1 MKKLKQLFAL
11 SLLLGMVATTVAQTN
26 ENSLLWKV
34 EGNGIKT
41 SYVFGTFHMLP
52 KDDFLLTEKVK
63 KALESSEVLALELD
77 MDDPGFQAEM
87 MKEVMI
93 KNGATLNDFMD
104 ADEFTLIDNYLT
116 SKMGVGLEQLKT
128 MKPLM
133 VSSMVMM
140 AYLGSD
146 VASYEASLIGLSK
159 EQQKEIIGLETVA
172 EQMAIF
178 DEQPYEEQLDEIVKL
193 LNETDEMK
201 SMFEQMITFYK
212 NENIDGLYNY
222 MDDFFHNDI
231 DQLDRMLHHRNK
243 NWGILQTEDYLLR
256 SWCWTSGRY
265 FRRYQLI
272 EKCWL
277 YSNPCVELTATL
289 IVTNFYER

>member
-243 NWGILQTEDYLLR
+243 NWIPKIGEYSKQKTTFYGVGAGHQGGTLGVINLLR
-256 SWCWTSGRY
+256 NAGYT
-265 FRRYQLI
+265 
-272 EKCWL
+272 
-277 YSNPCVELTATL
+277 
-289 IVTNFYER
+289 VTPVLN

>member
-243 NWGILQTEDYLLR
+243 NWIPKIGE
-256 SWCWTSGRY
+256 
-265 FRRYQLI
+265 
-272 EKCWL
+272 
-277 YSNPCVELTATL
+277 YSKQKTT
-289 IVTNFYER
+289 FYGVGAGP

>member
-116 SKMGVGLEQLKT
+116 SKLGVGLEQLKT

-243 NWGILQTEDYLLR
+243 NWIPKIGEYSKQKTTFYGVGAGHLGGTLGVINLLR
-256 SWCWTSGRY
+256 NAGYT
-265 FRRYQLI
+265 
-272 EKCWL
+272 
-277 YSNPCVELTATL
+277 
-289 IVTNFYER
+289 VTPVLN